1 MDMRKAHSIESL
13 LPSTHSKVLLCAF
26 ASEVIDLFMS
36 CSCRWPLGLGL
47 WHMEYLVLRLCLAPA
62 VPECCTVD
70 EVDLATAFDASPCLV
85 FLTFCCPGCGCGCG
99 DCGHG
104 RGRGCGCGGR
114 CCCRCCFCSCC
125 CCCCCCS
132 SPCSSCCWVL
142 LFLFVLQIASAIGV
156 LTSSCLASQPC
167 FPS

>member
-1 MDMRKAHSIESL
+1 MRKAHSIESL

-104 RGRGCGCGGR
+104 RGRGCGGR